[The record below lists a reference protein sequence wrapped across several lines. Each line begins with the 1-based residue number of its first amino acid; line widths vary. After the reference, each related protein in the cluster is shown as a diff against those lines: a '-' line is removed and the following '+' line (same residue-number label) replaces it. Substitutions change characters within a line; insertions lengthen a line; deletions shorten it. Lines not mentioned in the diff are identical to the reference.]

1 MNYPKGIKN
10 NTIINK
16 IPPRYDN
23 RGMGLE
29 NDINLTNQ
37 YYIDI
42 KKAYIYKKPTPIQV
56 TKIEYKNN
64 SMIIKEGFFK
74 EPSTT
79 DYNGLYNGKYI
90 DFEAKETNNKTSF
103 PLDNIHKHQIE
114 HIRNVINNKG
124 IGFII
129 VRFNKLDKNFLLL
142 GKDLIYFIDNNIR
155 KSIPLNYFIDKGF
168 LIENNYLPR
177 LDYLKIIDNILGG
190 TKNDEKEQKGE

>member
-129 VRFNKLDKNFLLL
+129 VRFNKLDKNF
-142 GKDLIYFIDNNIR
+142 
-155 KSIPLNYFIDKGF
+155 
-168 LIENNYLPR
+168 
-177 LDYLKIIDNILGG
+177 
-190 TKNDEKEQKGE
+190 

>member
-10 NTIINK
+10 DNIINK
-16 IPPRYDN
+16 VPTRYDN

-37 YYIDI
+37 YYINI

-64 SMIIKEGFFK
+64 SIIIKEGFFK

-103 PLDNIHKHQIE
+103 SLNNIHKHQVE
-114 HIRNVINNKG
+114 HIRNIINNNG

-129 VRFNKLDKNFLLL
+129 VRFNKLNKSFLLF
-142 GKDLIYFIDNNIR
+142 GKDLIDFIDNNGR
-155 KSIPLNYFIDKGF
+155 KSIPLTYFVDKGF
-168 LIENNYLPR
+168 LIQDNYLPR

-190 TKNDEKEQKGE
+190 LKK